1 MSRRLLSLVEPGPP
15 GFVHR
20 PALEARD
27 VRREPFALYA
37 SSFERAIAA
46 LGAHAGKLPALVITP
61 ADSPSFVRR
70 GARIFHLEAPATIQ
84 PLLGELAPTWLELL
98 LALREQDDKVAT
110 ASRELTR
117 SKEDRAR
124 MQNEFNS
131 FRESLMR
138 EMSER
143 EVAQQALAESEARF
157 RTIFDS
163 MHDGIFIHDK
173 DTGEVLDVNAR
184 ACALY
189 GYEREEMLR
198 KSIGDI
204 SQGEA
209 PYTHENGVSWV
220 HQAAKGG
227 EPLLFTWRAKDS
239 SGRLFWVE
247 VNMLRASISGRER
260 VLVVVRDITDR
271 KQAEERQREL
281 ERQMLHAQ
289 KLESLGVLAGGI
301 AHDFNNILAAILG
314 NADLAMLRLPPDQP
328 ARCFLGEISTAS
340 RRAADLC
347 RQMLAYAGRGHF
359 SVEPLDLSK
368 IVREMGDMLRVS
380 ISKKAT
386 VVYDLSHD
394 LPPINADAAQVRQVI
409 MNLIVNASEAL
420 DERPGTIRIS
430 TGTGSY
436 MPGEASILV
445 DELERPGD
453 CVFVE
458 VADTGVGMDEA
469 TKRRV
474 FEPFFSTKFAGRG
487 LGLAAVLGIVRAHK
501 GAIELDSSPGHGS
514 TFRIRF
520 PAAPREPAQAEAES
534 QAPAA
539 KYRGSGTILVI
550 DDDALVLRV
559 TEQMLRSPGF
569 EVLTA
574 ADGRSGIEL
583 FRKHLATASPSNPI
597 ACVVLDWMMPVMD
610 GEQTLR
616 ELRRLSPSTPVLV
629 TTGGSQHGSAGSPD
643 LRDADAFLQ
652 KPFGAEEL
660 LGKIRELVPSG

>member
-1 MSRRLLSLVEPGPP
+1 MSRRLLSLVEPGPA

-20 PALEARD
+20 PELAARD
-27 VRREPFALYA
+27 VRREPFALFA
-37 SSFERAIAA
+37 SSYETAIAA
-46 LGAHAGKLPALVITP
+46 LGDHCGKVPALVITP
-61 ADSPSFVRR
+61 AEKLSFEPRGVRL
-70 GARIFHLEAPATIQ
+70 FHLGATPAIL
-84 PLLGELAPTWLELL
+84 PLLGELAPTWLDLL
-98 LALREQDDKVAT
+98 LTLRDQDDKEAIAT
-110 ASRELTR
+110 RELIR

-124 MQNEFNS
+124 MQKEFNS

-143 EVAQQALAESEARF
+143 EVAQQALQESEARF

-163 MHDGIFIHDK
+163 MHDAIFIHDQ
-173 DTGEVLDVNAR
+173 DTGEVLDVNVR
-184 ACALY
+184 ACELY
-189 GYEREEMLR
+189 GYERPELLR
-198 KSIGDI
+198 KTVGEL
-204 SQGEA
+204 SQGEP
-209 PYTHENGVSWV
+209 PYTHEDALSWV
-220 HQAAKGG
+220 KRAAQGG
-227 EPLLFTWRAKDS
+227 EPQLFTWRARDCR
-239 SGRLFWVE
+239 GRLFWVE
-247 VNMLRASISGRER
+247 VNMLRARIAEHDR

-271 KQAEERQREL
+271 MQAEERQREL

-314 NADLAMLRLPPDQP
+314 NADLALLRLPADQS

-359 SVEPLDLSK
+359 SIEPIDLSAV
-368 IVREMGDMLRVS
+368 VREMGDMLRVS

-394 LPPINADAAQVRQVI
+394 LPPINADGAQIRQVI

-420 DERPGTIRIS
+420 DDRPGTIRIS
-430 TGTGSY
+430 TGTG
-436 MPGEASILV
+436 PCEAGNASILV
-445 DELERPGD
+445 DELEQHDP

-458 VADTGVGMDEA
+458 VADTGIGMDEA
-469 TKRRV
+469 TRRRV

-487 LGLAAVLGIVRAHK
+487 LGLAAVLGIVRGHK
-501 GAIELDSSPGHGS
+501 GAIELDSAPGRGS

-520 PAAPREPAQAEAES
+520 PAAPQPLPSDTDSPSPEAE
-534 QAPAA
+534 
-539 KYRGSGTILVI
+539 YRGSGTVLVI
-550 DDDALVLRV
+550 DDDPLVLRV
-559 TEQMLRSPGF
+559 TAQMLSNPGF

-574 ADGRSGIEL
+574 ADGRSGLEL
-583 FRKHLATASPSNPI
+583 FRKHLETASASNPI

-616 ELRRLSPSTPVLV
+616 ELRRISPSTPVLV
-629 TTGGSQHGSAGSPD
+629 TTGGSKQGFAASPN
-643 LRDADAFLQ
+643 LRAADAFLQ
-652 KPFGAEEL
+652 KPFGADEL
-660 LGKIRELVPSG
+660 LSKIRELVPSA